1 MDDKHKPRGQDRRR
15 ADKGA
20 PSGWKDRR
28 RNPDRRMPEVEEVSL
43 DEFEA
48 LLAQTGGSSTQGGSQ
63 YDHGWDKLGKID

>member
-1 MDDKHKPRGQDRRR
+1 
-15 ADKGA
+15 
-20 PSGWKDRR
+20 
-28 RNPDRRMPEVEEVSL
+28 MPEVEEVSL